1 MKEILTEFRWENI
14 FGNVHFEERKGTWQM
29 TEDES

>member
-1 MKEILTEFRWENI
+1 MKEILIEFRWENI
-14 FGNVHFEERKGTWQM
+14 FGNVQFEEGKGTWQM